1 MRLFYQH
8 FDGQDPLAR
17 DGIVAGLR
25 MLTLRE
31 VVEEYLEREQARAC
45 EAPEAPPASAIAS
58 ATSSTVAASSPR
70 PERQSPPAE
79 LGEELLEELDDPV
92 EPIQLMALTEQSGFR
107 RYYCAASTGA
117 VWLEAG
123 FNVCFVAKSL
133 TEFLAS
139 QPGSRLRGNLQRGS
153 RQRGNRQGIR

>member
-45 EAPEAPPASAIAS
+45 EARNSVSDFATKHTLKPASSHTAP
-58 ATSSTVAASSPR
+58 VLAA
-70 PERQSPPAE
+70 Q
-79 LGEELLEELDDPV
+79 
-92 EPIQLMALTEQSGFR
+92 
-107 RYYCAASTGA
+107 
-117 VWLEAG
+117 
-123 FNVCFVAKSL
+123 
-133 TEFLAS
+133 
-139 QPGSRLRGNLQRGS
+139 
-153 RQRGNRQGIR
+153 